1 MDKPS
6 NITRRAAIVGATAT
20 VTAISPAL
28 GAAYRSGAKTPDQLL
43 VELADQFKR
52 DAMAVDPTITGIWL
66 SRDMRMEGRHCGA
79 PNAIIF
85 ERKGEPL
92 RASDEKAGAA

>member
-6 NITRRAAIVGATAT
+6 NITRRAAIVGAAAT

-28 GAAYRSGAKTPDQLL
+28 GAAYRSGAKSTDQLL

-66 SRDMRMEGRHCGA
+66 CRDMRMESNYAGA

-92 RASDEKAGAA
+92 RASDEKAGVA

>member
-1 MDKPS
+1 MGKPS
-6 NITRRAAIVGATAT
+6 CTTRRAAIVGAVAT

-28 GAAYRSGAKTPDQLL
+28 GAAYRSGAKTTDQML

-52 DAMAVDPTITGIWL
+52 DAMAIDPTITSVWL
-66 SRDMRMEGRHCGA
+66 SRDMRMESNHAGA

-92 RASDEKAGAA
+92 RASDGKAGAA